1 MHIDH
6 SREKLIQ
13 SVIFFSKN
21 VRKLGK
27 IKLFKILYFLDFMH
41 FKDTGRSV
49 TGLNYSAWKMG
60 PVPVSLFEEIDS
72 PSSDWQGKV
81 EFKEIP
87 IRMGKKMLTVNAQ
100 CDFDPSHFSKREL
113 RLLQSL
119 AAEYCDHSAEEMI
132 EKTHL
137 ENSPWHKVWEVEK
150 SPQKMI
156 PYDYALRAQDGAAIK
171 QLTDERVAL
180 LTALASS

>member
-1 MHIDH
+1 MHVDH

-27 IKLFKILYFLDFMH
+27 TKLFKILYFLDFMH

-60 PVPVSLFEEIDS
+60 PVPVSLYEEIDA
-72 PSSDWQGKV
+72 PAEDWKGKV

-87 IRMGKKMLTVNAQ
+87 IRDEKKMLSVNAQ
-100 CDFDPSHFSKREL
+100 SDFDPSHFSKREMK
-113 RLLQSL
+113 LLQSL
-119 AAEYCDHSAEEMI
+119 ATEFCDHTAEEMI

-156 PYDYALRAQDGAAIK
+156 PYDYALRAQDGESIK
-171 QLTDERVAL
+171 QLTAERAELLKAL
-180 LTALASS
+180 TSS

>member
-49 TGLNYSAWKMG
+49 TGLSYFAWKMG
-60 PVPVSLFEEIDS
+60 PVPVSFFEEIGA
-72 PSSDWQGKV
+72 PAGDWQGKV
-81 EFKEIP
+81 EFKEIS
-87 IRMGKKMLTVNAQ
+87 IRAGQKMLSVTALS
-100 CDFDPSHFSKREL
+100 DFDPSHFSKREL
-113 RLLQSL
+113 KLLQSL
-119 AAEYCDHSAEEMI
+119 ATEFCDHNSEEMI

-137 ENSPWHKVWEVEK
+137 ENSPWHKVWEVEN

-156 PYDYALRAQDGAAIK
+156 PYEYALRAQDGESIK
-171 QLTDERVAL
+171 QLTVERLELLKAL
-180 LTALASS
+180 TNS

>member
-41 FKDTGRSV
+41 FKETGRSV
-49 TGLNYSAWKMG
+49 TGLEYFAWKMG
-60 PVPVSLFEEIDS
+60 PVPVTLFEEIDA
-72 PSSDWQGKV
+72 PAIDWQGKV

-87 IRMGKKMLTVNAQ
+87 IRGGKKMLTVTAQ
-100 CDFDPSHFSKREL
+100 SEFDQSHFSKREL
-113 RLLQSL
+113 RLLNSL
-119 AAEYCDHSAEEMI
+119 AEEFRDLSAEEMI

-137 ENSPWHKVWEVEK
+137 ENSPWHKVWAVEN
-150 SPQKMI
+150 SPQNKI

-171 QLTDERVAL
+171 GLTEERAEFLKAL
-180 LTALASS
+180 STS

>member
-49 TGLNYSAWKMG
+49 TELNYSAWKMG
-60 PVPVSLFEEIDS
+60 PVPVQLLVNLGLIHREQEVVPYWDGWLAWMRQQGWRRFGWYVWDQG
-72 PSSDWQGKV
+72 PGLPGDWNDPGSVKPYAPYERQGRTGEKCPPPPARQGARPV
-81 EFKEIP
+81 LRNELPCWLP
-87 IRMGKKMLTVNAQ
+87 IVA
-100 CDFDPSHFSKREL
+100 C
-113 RLLQSL
+113 QSL
-119 AAEYCDHSAEEMI
+119 AA
-132 EKTHL
+132 
-137 ENSPWHKVWEVEK
+137 N
-150 SPQKMI
+150 Q
-156 PYDYALRAQDGAAIK
+156 
-171 QLTDERVAL
+171 TD
-180 LTALASS
+180 